1 MAYAIEGTRQTVAAL
16 AQRGPTQIRLAAYPN
31 AGLPKLDRKTRE
43 TYYLQGP
50 QDMVGQ
56 LTELRDSGAWLVGG
70 CCGTGPDHIRAFRSG
85 LDEAASN

>member
-1 MAYAIEGTRQTVAAL
+1 
-16 AQRGPTQIRLAAYPN
+16 
-31 AGLPKLDRKTRE
+31 
-43 TYYLQGP
+43 
-50 QDMVGQ
+50 MVGQ